1 MSPLQCSR
9 KRSANIV
16 LVLLHLREGGECSSD
31 QAPSH
36 DGCCLLYNV
45 YMCLQLL
52 LQAGGLAHMV
62 ERSLSM
68 REVPG
73 SMPGFSTFILLFSP
87 LTKNSSC
94 NLFYHN
100 THFLLNQNKI

>member
-1 MSPLQCSR
+1 MI
-9 KRSANIV
+9 KRSANVV

-52 LQAGGLAHMV
+52 LQAGELAHMV

-73 SMPGFSTFILLFSP
+73 SMPGFSTFIAPFFSSYKKSQ
-87 LTKNSSC
+87 L
-94 NLFYHN
+94 
-100 THFLLNQNKI
+100 